1 MNVIQ
6 HLVWHHQA
14 SLIPPNSDWLSASL
28 YVVNLKKSL
37 IMNMEDSISTR
48 SMFVNAKNDLL
59 WIVLI
64 HCRGLKDITCS
75 ISTFKGGKTTGPLA
89 EVCTLSQ
96 LFPTVFKQRNP
107 PFYSAWVTSDGFSS
121 AKVKTTTPTIPRCLH
136 LLSCFYW
143 ETLHSVRLTFLNLL
157 FTPSLPSTLSLSPSQ
172 YFTSVLVCSIF
183 DERMIWQMLMKHSTR
198 FSPVTL
204 LHHPPPP
211 HFLTVGQWGC
221 SKCPSLATVINT
233 DMTAELWYK
242 MAPQL

>member
-1 MNVIQ
+1 MAVQINTTNMNVTQ

-37 IMNMEDSISTR
+37 IMNMEESISTR

-75 ISTFKGGKTTGPLA
+75 ISTFKGGKTTRPLA

-143 ETLHSVRLTFLNLL
+143 DPTYCAFNFPQPPLHPQPSLNLVPLSESILHICFSL
-157 FTPSLPSTLSLSPSQ
+157 FNIWWENDLTDADEAQHPIFPCHCPSSSSSPSLPDCRPMRLFEVSL
-172 YFTSVLVCSIF
+172 LGNC
-183 DERMIWQMLMKHSTR
+183 H
-198 FSPVTL
+198 
-204 LHHPPPP
+204 
-211 HFLTVGQWGC
+211 
-221 SKCPSLATVINT
+221 
-233 DMTAELWYK
+233 
-242 MAPQL
+242 

>member
-1 MNVIQ
+1 MGGGSHWWAQCCCVRNICSLFLETLLQ
-6 HLVWHHQA
+6 QA
-14 SLIPPNSDWLSASL
+14 
-28 YVVNLKKSL
+28 
-37 IMNMEDSISTR
+37 EDYCCC
-48 SMFVNAKNDLL
+48 NCNCWQK
-59 WIVLI
+59 
-64 HCRGLKDITCS
+64 
-75 ISTFKGGKTTGPLA
+75 
-89 EVCTLSQ
+89 
-96 LFPTVFKQRNP
+96 
-107 PFYSAWVTSDGFSS
+107 Y
-121 AKVKTTTPTIPRCLH
+121 CLH